1 MLSLWYSQIYSD
13 GIDHTARFPRQ
24 RYRMLRMSLGNSS
37 RVQFHSPRMITR
49 EELLLAHEESYIDR
63 FLQGKLEAKEE
74 RQIGLRPWTEQM
86 IPRTLLLTGGTLEA
100 TKHALQHGI
109 AGHLAGGTHH
119 AHYDYGSGYCI
130 FNDLAVA
137 ARWLQKQGLTRI
149 LILDLDVHQGDGTA
163 SIFANDPQVYTV
175 SAHCEKNFPFRK
187 QRSDL
192 DIPMP
197 VGTQDQDFLMA
208 MKGLPQLLDDFCPQF
223 VLFQGGVDGLAA
235 DRLGRWNLTR
245 AGLQKRNRFVYHM
258 LSERAIPLVITI
270 GGGYAE
276 PLSCSVDAHTDL
288 FLQAAS
294 FCSPCFF

>member
-1 MLSLWYSQIYSD
+1 MLSLWYSHIYSD

-24 RYRMLRMSLGNSS
+24 RYRMLRTSLGNSS

-63 FLQGKLEAKEE
+63 FLQGKLEDKEE

-197 VGTQDQDFLMA
+197 VGTQDQDFLAA
-208 MKGLPQLLDDFCPQF
+208 MKGLPQVLDDFCPQF
-223 VLFQGGVDGLAA
+223 VLFQGGVDGLGA

-276 PLSCSVDAHTDL
+276 PLSCSVEAHTDL